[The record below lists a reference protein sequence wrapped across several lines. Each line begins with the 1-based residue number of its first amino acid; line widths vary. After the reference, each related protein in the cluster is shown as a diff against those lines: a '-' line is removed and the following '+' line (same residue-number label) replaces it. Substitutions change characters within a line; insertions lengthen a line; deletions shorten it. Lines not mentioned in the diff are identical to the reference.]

1 MDNNIYVLEL
11 PLKVEK
17 WQEDIMIKRLNLL
30 RVLYNNI
37 LHKYELRYNQ
47 LIKNKKYREAK
58 TKLYNLDAKK
68 EIKEKIKEIEKK
80 LGKKNAVNDERYI
93 SLINELKTISCTLSE
108 SDKKIYKDIK
118 TNLEKQF
125 GFTEYGVYG
134 NVNEGIGWNVA
145 QYAKSCGINP
155 TIIQT
160 MCKKNIWKSIEGLL
174 FKGKK
179 IHYKKFNEFN
189 SIYGTNVSK
198 TLTGIGFDG
207 KYVYWRKSGIKNEKG
222 VYSDIVLPINKVIN
236 EYEAQALS
244 NEIAYV
250 GIVRKIVRGK
260 NKFYAQLTLKGTL
273 PSKIDKSTNLFRKP
287 AVGRV
292 GLDIGT
298 STLAIVSDSKVE
310 LLELADKAQ
319 PNEHKNKI
327 IQRKID
333 RSIRKNNP
341 NKFNED
347 GTINL
352 SNRDKWIISKN
363 CQKLKLKLRET
374 YRKLSVVR
382 KLQHEE
388 LANHILSLGNE
399 CYIET
404 MRWKGLQKRS
414 QNDDVNINGKPKKK
428 KRFGKS
434 IGNRAPSQFMTI
446 LSNKLNNYGDKL
458 YLVDT
463 IKCRASQYNHMT
475 KEYNKKSLNER
486 WNVMPNGDKIQRDLY
501 SAFLIQNINDTL
513 NGFNEE
519 LLNEN
524 YANFKNKHDEEIKRL
539 KSIPNKKLSSMGI
552 K

>member
-37 LHKYELRYNQ
+37 LHKYEIRYNQ

-68 EIKEKIKEIEKK
+68 EIKEKIKEIEKD

-93 SLINELKTISCTLSE
+93 SLVNELKTISCTLSE

-134 NVNEGIGWNVA
+134 KVNEGIGWNIA
-145 QYAKSCGINP
+145 QYAKNCGINP
-155 TIIQT
+155 TIIET

-189 SIYGTNVSK
+189 SIYGISASK
-198 TLTGIGFDG
+198 RLTGIGFDG

-222 VYSDIVLPINKVIN
+222 MYSDIVLPINKTIN

-250 GIVRKIVRGK
+250 GIVRKIIRGK
-260 NKFYAQLTLKGTL
+260 NKFYAQLTLKGCL

-287 AVGRV
+287 AIGRV

-298 STLAIVSDSKVE
+298 STLAISSNSKVE

-319 PNEHKNKI
+319 PNENKIKI

-341 NKFNED
+341 NKFNEN
-347 GTINL
+347 GTINI
-352 SNRDKWIISKN
+352 SNKDKWIISKN
-363 CQKLKLKLRET
+363 CQKLKLKLKEM
-374 YRKLSVVR
+374 YRKLSVIR

-388 LANHILSLGNE
+388 LANHIISLGNE

-414 QNDDVNINGKPKKK
+414 QNDDINNNGKPKKK

-434 IGNRAPSQFMTI
+434 INNRAPSQLTTI
-446 LSNKLNNYGDKL
+446 LSNKLNNYGYKL
-458 YLVDT
+458 YLIDT
-463 IKCRASQYNHMT
+463 TKCRASQYNHIT

-486 WNVMPNGDKIQRDLY
+486 WNIMPNGDKIQRNLY

-513 NGFNEE
+513 DGFNEK
-519 LLNEN
+519 LLNDN
-524 YANFKNKHDEEIKRL
+524 YDNFKVMHNKEIERL
-539 KSIPNKKLSSMGI
+539 RLIPKKKLSSMGI

>member
-1 MDNNIYVLEL
+1 M
-11 PLKVEK
+11 
-17 WQEDIMIKRLNLL
+17 
-30 RVLYNNI
+30 
-37 LHKYELRYNQ
+37 
-47 LIKNKKYREAK
+47 
-58 TKLYNLDAKK
+58 
-68 EIKEKIKEIEKK
+68 
-80 LGKKNAVNDERYI
+80 
-93 SLINELKTISCTLSE
+93 KTISCTLSE
-108 SDKKIYKDIK
+108 NDKKIYKDIK

-134 NVNEGIGWNVA
+134 NVNEGIGWNIA

-207 KYVYWRKSGIKNEKG
+207 KYVYWRKSGIKNEKD

-250 GIVRKIVRGK
+250 GIIRKIVRGK

-287 AVGRV
+287 TVGRV

-374 YRKLSVVR
+374 FCMV
-382 KLQHEE
+382 
-388 LANHILSLGNE
+388 
-399 CYIET
+399 
-404 MRWKGLQKRS
+404 
-414 QNDDVNINGKPKKK
+414 
-428 KRFGKS
+428 
-434 IGNRAPSQFMTI
+434 
-446 LSNKLNNYGDKL
+446 
-458 YLVDT
+458 
-463 IKCRASQYNHMT
+463 
-475 KEYNKKSLNER
+475 
-486 WNVMPNGDKIQRDLY
+486 
-501 SAFLIQNINDTL
+501 
-513 NGFNEE
+513 
-519 LLNEN
+519 
-524 YANFKNKHDEEIKRL
+524 
-539 KSIPNKKLSSMGI
+539 
-552 K
+552 